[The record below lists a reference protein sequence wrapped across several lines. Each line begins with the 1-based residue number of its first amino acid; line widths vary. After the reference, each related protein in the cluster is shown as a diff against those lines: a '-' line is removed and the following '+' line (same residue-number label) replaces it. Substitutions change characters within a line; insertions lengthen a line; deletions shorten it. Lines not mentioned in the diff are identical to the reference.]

1 MFSYTNFIC
10 RLVNCNKPSDF
21 NYVFINYCT
30 QIKELPPLKP
40 VKQLTERVE
49 DMIKE
54 IRESKT
60 VKVVPLGMH
69 ISYLYAVN
77 VNIFPL

>member
-1 MFSYTNFIC
+1 MFSHAKFIC
-10 RLVNCNKPSDF
+10 RLVNCNKASDF
-21 NYVFINYCT
+21 NYIFINYCT

-40 VKQLTERVE
+40 VKQLTERVD
-49 DMIKE
+49 DMIQE

-69 ISYLYAVN
+69 TSYLYAVN
-77 VNIFPL
+77 ANLFHL